1 MGHYI
6 RILSPSEK
14 IPSIARI
21 KIALAK
27 EKLAATLT
35 VESDDEQ
42 KWTQLSLAHKDGNEI
57 ANIERDALTSSALVS
72 EEIEAFLEEIS
83 DCKPASAAAWLAEYL
98 PVVKTIYAFQV
109 LSGTGEENGWD
120 ILGTAKDS
128 IFNQVGGIIQAD
140 GEGFTDEEGFHI
152 LWQFS
157 NSVKGLWWMS
167 VHKDGEWLR
176 FQMDL
181 GNKKHRA
188 AFLRGHA
195 PDGVE
200 ITDDF

>member
-1 MGHYI
+1 M
-6 RILSPSEK
+6 
-14 IPSIARI
+14 
-21 KIALAK
+21 AK
-27 EKLAATLT
+27 RKLAATLT
-35 VESDDEQ
+35 VESGDEEE
-42 KWTQLSLAHKDGNEI
+42 WTQLSLAHKDGNEI
-57 ANIERDALTSSALVS
+57 ANIERDAMSSNTLVS
-72 EEIEAFLEEIS
+72 EEIEAFREEITA
-83 DCKPASAAAWLAEYL
+83 CKPASAAAWLAEYL
-98 PVVKTIYAFQV
+98 PTIKTIYALQV
-109 LSGTGEENGWD
+109 LNGTKEGNGWD
-120 ILGTAKDS
+120 ILGSAQDS

-140 GEGFTDEEGFHI
+140 GEGFSDEEGFHI

-167 VHKDGEWLR
+167 VLKDGEWLR

-188 AFLRGHA
+188 AFLRGEV